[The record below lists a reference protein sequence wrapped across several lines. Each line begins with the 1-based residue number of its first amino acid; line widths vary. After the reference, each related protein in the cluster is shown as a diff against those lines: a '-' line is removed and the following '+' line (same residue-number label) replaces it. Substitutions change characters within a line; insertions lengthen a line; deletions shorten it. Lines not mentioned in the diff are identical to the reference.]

1 MVEKSKE
8 AIFIGIDIGTQG
20 IRIMA
25 VTDDGSIA
33 ASDSHTFS
41 LMSELNIREEQSPEL
56 WWNYTLRSLK
66 KVSEVLKTL
75 GVLNQVAAISVTSTS
90 GTVIPL
96 DRNCQPLHHAL
107 MYSDTRSTKEAL
119 LCREASRRAGG
130 EDYTPFEPSYGLPK
144 IVWFSKQFPEKAE
157 QVHLWCH
164 PTDFILG
171 KLSNQWGCTDYT
183 NALKTGFNL
192 VTEKWPDYLQQELN
206 LPSSWF
212 PKVVPSGT
220 VLGTLSVEISELSH
234 LPETIKVVAGLTDG
248 CASQMASGSLKP
260 GEWNTTIG
268 TTMVIK
274 GVTRNRIMDPLGRLY
289 NHKHPKGYWMPGGA
303 SNTGA
308 DWISTDFEHDDL
320 NHLNQWAERFIPTGT
335 ISYPLKQ
342 HGERFPFISQAARG
356 FDAPNLSREQLYAS
370 RMEGLAYL
378 ERLAYEMIEELSSE
392 KVQEVYTAGGGSNS
406 DVWLAIRSNV
416 LNKPIYR
423 MEHNEGAIGAAIVAA
438 SGTYFSDIES
448 AGRHMLKLS
457 KVVEPGAWVEQYDEG
472 YYLFIEALKSRGFL
486 A

>member
-20 IRIMA
+20 MRIMA
-25 VTDDGSIA
+25 VTNDGSIA
-33 ASDSHTFS
+33 ASDSHKFS
-41 LMSELNIREEQSPEL
+41 LMSEHIREEQSPEL
-56 WWNYTLRSLK
+56 WWNYTLRSLQ
-66 KVSEVLKTL
+66 KVTEELNTL
-75 GVLNQVAAISVTSTS
+75 GVLHQVVAISVTSTS

-96 DRNCQPLHHAL
+96 DRHYNPLHHAL
-107 MYSDTRSTKEAL
+107 MYSDARSTKEAL
-119 LCREASRRAGG
+119 ICREASRQDGG
-130 EDYTPFEPSYGLPK
+130 ADYTPFEPSYGLPK
-144 IVWFSKQFPEKAE
+144 IVWFAKQFPEKAE
-157 QVHLWCH
+157 QVYLWCH

-192 VTEKWPDYLQQELN
+192 VTEKWPDYLQKELD
-206 LPSSWF
+206 LPSFWF
-212 PKVVPSGT
+212 PQVVPSGT
-220 VLGTLSVEISELSH
+220 VLGTLSAEISELSH
-234 LPETIKVVAGLTDG
+234 LPETIQVVAGLTDG

-320 NHLNQWAERFIPTGT
+320 HHLNSLAERFIPTGT

-342 HGERFPFISQAARG
+342 HGERFPFISQAAQG
-356 FDAPNLSREQLYAS
+356 FDAPNLTKEQLYAS

-378 ERLAYEMIEELSSE
+378 ERLAYELIGELSSE

-406 DVWLAIRSNV
+406 EVWLAIRSNV

-423 MEHNEGAIGAAIVAA
+423 MEHHEGAIGAAIVAA